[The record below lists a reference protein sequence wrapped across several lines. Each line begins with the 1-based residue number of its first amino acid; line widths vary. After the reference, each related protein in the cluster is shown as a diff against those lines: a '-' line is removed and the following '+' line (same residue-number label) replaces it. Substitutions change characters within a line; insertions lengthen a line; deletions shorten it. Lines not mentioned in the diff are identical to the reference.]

1 MVILTRGHRYDIPC
15 LRQALGRKLAYVGLM
30 ASKTR
35 VAAVKDLLLRE
46 GFAAIDLERLHAP
59 IGLEIG
65 ALTPEEI
72 AVSIVAEAI
81 RVRRKESPTQE
92 TRQAEFDRVVIEH
105 LAERKR
111 TAKSVEAPKAPR
123 TPEAIVTVIRTE
135 GSTPRRAGA
144 KMLVFRD
151 GRILGSIGGGYAEGQ
166 MIAHAL
172 GMSEPFEVCRFGLDS
187 EDAMFCGGYMEV
199 LIERWRTHH

>member
-1 MVILTRGHRYDIPC
+1 
-15 LRQALGRKLAYVGLM
+15 M

-111 TAKSVEAPKAPR
+111 TAGVSPTKSR
-123 TPEAIVTVIRTE
+123 T
-135 GSTPRRAGA
+135 RRNAA
-144 KMLVFRD
+144 CL
-151 GRILGSIGGGYAEGQ
+151 
-166 MIAHAL
+166 
-172 GMSEPFEVCRFGLDS
+172 
-187 EDAMFCGGYMEV
+187 
-199 LIERWRTHH
+199 W

>member
-1 MVILTRGHRYDIPC
+1 MASAYVVILTRGHRYDIPC

-111 TAKSVEAPKAPR
+111 TAGVSPTKSR
-123 TPEAIVTVIRTE
+123 T
-135 GSTPRRAGA
+135 RRNAA
-144 KMLVFRD
+144 CL
-151 GRILGSIGGGYAEGQ
+151 
-166 MIAHAL
+166 
-172 GMSEPFEVCRFGLDS
+172 
-187 EDAMFCGGYMEV
+187 
-199 LIERWRTHH
+199 W